1 MGSFNL
7 PPLKNSERFEH
18 FVCELFNYIEK
29 TDSYVEFQIFGK
41 RGQNQKGIDIF
52 SQKNKTVI
60 QCKAKDSRSRDDTI
74 RIKLLSEIENDLDKV
89 RELNF
94 PFHRMFFASTFR
106 DDSQIQEHLNYL
118 QAKRQYSFSLQY
130 IGWDTLTH
138 YAEDHDDLLKK
149 YFPQFRQKNQKTQLP
164 GGALGTDLHKKNYV
178 NRLINRYG
186 DWKQFQLNREGNEKF
201 NFGRFKKLV
210 MNRYKATGIN
220 HIPLDRFD
228 DLIDFLQKKIDGTA
242 HGKNQAKNYST
253 FDEYLAEIAPK
264 VKAESS
270 PKVKKIAGVVIPFP
284 NGKK

>member
-18 FVCELFNYIEK
+18 FVCDLFNYVEK

-60 QCKAKDSRSRDDTI
+60 QCKAKDGRGRDETI
-74 RIKLLSEIENDLDKV
+74 RNTLLTDIENDLDKV

-94 PFHRMFFASTFR
+94 PFDRIFFASTFR

-118 QAKRQYSFSLQY
+118 HAERHYSFSLQY

-149 YFPQFRQKNQKTQLP
+149 YFPQFRQKKPKTQLP
-164 GGALGTDLHKKNYV
+164 VGALGTDLLRKNYV

-186 DWKQFQLNREGNEKF
+186 KWKQFQLNREGNEKF
-201 NFGRFKKLV
+201 NYGSFKKHL
-210 MNRYKATGIN
+210 MNRYKAIGIN

-228 DLIDFLQKKIDGTA
+228 EVVSYLQKKIDGTA
-242 HGKNQAKNYST
+242 HGRNQAKNYST
-253 FDEYLAEIAPK
+253 FEEYQAEIAPK
-264 VKAESS
+264 E
-270 PKVKKIAGVVIPFP
+270 KVKEKTTAGRVIPFP
-284 NGKK
+284 GGKN